1 MTSQRIQDFA
11 KVLVERAAEIEEGEN
26 VYLLSKSVES
36 KELFDEV
43 RRQIIQKGAYPHE
56 HFVYDSQISSEGL
69 DYDWV
74 KHGSM
79 EQMKNMSEAK
89 LQEMQKMDT
98 YIRIG
103 GGDNEKELA
112 GLHSEKIS
120 ARKEATQD
128 ILTER
133 LDKRWVTTRYP
144 TDAMA
149 QEAGMPT
156 QEFRDFVIEAV
167 TEVDWEAL
175 EEKNAEIKEVFDGAE
190 EVRIEA
196 DDTELTLSLEG
207 REGVCDNGDHNIPA
221 GEVFY
226 APIKESLE
234 GHIKFTYPG
243 IASGN
248 EVSGIYL
255 EFENGKVVDY
265 SAEKNKEY
273 LEKMLDTD
281 EGAKRVGELGIGTNR
296 QITDHIKNTLFDE
309 KIGGTIH
316 LALGRAYEECAPE
329 DVRNQS
335 GIHWDIVKEL
345 RNGGKI
351 FVDGELVQENGE
363 WVFQ

>member
-1 MTSQRIQDFA
+1 MVSQRIQDFA
-11 KVLVERAAEIEEGEN
+11 EVLVERAAEIDEGDN

-56 HFVYDSQISSEGL
+56 QFVYDSQISSEGL

-89 LQEMQKMDT
+89 LQEMQKMDA

-112 GLHSEKIS
+112 GLDSEKIS

-196 DDTELTLSLEG
+196 EDTELKLSLEG
-207 REGVCDNGDHNIPA
+207 REGICDNGDHNIPA

-255 EFENGKVVDY
+255 EFEDGKVVNY
-265 SAEKNKEY
+265 SAEKNEEY
-273 LEKMLDTD
+273 LEEMLDTD

-329 DVRNQS
+329 EVRNQS

-363 WVFQ
+363 WVF